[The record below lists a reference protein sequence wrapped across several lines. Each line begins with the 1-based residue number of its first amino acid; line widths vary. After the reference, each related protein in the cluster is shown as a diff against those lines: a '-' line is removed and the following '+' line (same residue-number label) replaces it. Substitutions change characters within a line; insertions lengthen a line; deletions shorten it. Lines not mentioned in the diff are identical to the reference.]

1 MLKINVHPYGEISML
16 ARLIGILTVF
26 AWITVSVGFVSPA
39 TAQSKSDDTYNED
52 EIMEKAK
59 GFFGH
64 TTAGLAKG
72 IEKVFS
78 DLGKPNGIILGEE
91 AGGAFVVGLRYG
103 NGELSQKKS
112 GKRKVYWQGP
122 SVGFDFGG
130 NASKVFTLVY
140 HLKNPGDLYRRFPG
154 VDGSLYVIA
163 GLSLN
168 YQQAGNII
176 LAPIRTGVG
185 LRAGANIGYLHYS
198 QEHSWL
204 PF

>member
-1 MLKINVHPYGEISML
+1 MFML
-16 ARLIGILTVF
+16 ARIISIF
-26 AWITVSVGFVSPA
+26 AIFTLITVSVGFVVPA
-39 TAQSKSDDTYNED
+39 SAQSKSDDTYNED
-52 EIMEKAK
+52 EIIEKAR

-91 AGGAFVVGLRYG
+91 VGGAFIVGLRYG
-103 NGELSQKKS
+103 NGELNQRQSS
-112 GKRKVYWQGP
+112 KRKVYWQGP
-122 SVGFDFGG
+122 SVGFDWGG

-140 HLKNPGDLYRRFPG
+140 HLKNPGDLYRRFLG

-163 GLSLN
+163 GVSLN

-176 LAPIRTGVG
+176 LAPIRTGIG

-198 QEHSWL
+198 REHSWL

>member
-1 MLKINVHPYGEISML
+1 ML
-16 ARLIGILTVF
+16 ARIISIF
-26 AWITVSVGFVSPA
+26 AIFTLITVSVGFVVPA
-39 TAQSKSDDTYNED
+39 SAQSKSDDTYNED
-52 EIMEKAK
+52 EIIEKAR

-91 AGGAFVVGLRYG
+91 VGGAFIVGLRYG
-103 NGELSQKKS
+103 NGELNQRQSS
-112 GKRKVYWQGP
+112 KRKVYWQGP
-122 SVGFDFGG
+122 SVGFDWGG

-140 HLKNPGDLYRRFPG
+140 HLKNPGDLYRRFLG

-163 GLSLN
+163 GVSLN

-176 LAPIRTGVG
+176 LAPIRTGIG

-198 QEHSWL
+198 REHSWL

>member
-1 MLKINVHPYGEISML
+1 ML
-16 ARLIGILTVF
+16 ARLISIF
-26 AWITVSVGFVSPA
+26 AIFTLITVSVGFVVPA
-39 TAQSKSDDTYNED
+39 SAQSKSDDTYNED
-52 EIMEKAK
+52 EIIEKAK

-91 AGGAFVVGLRYG
+91 AGGAFFVGLRYG
-103 NGELSQKKS
+103 KGELSQKKS

-130 NASKVFTLVY
+130 NVSKVFTLVY
-140 HLKNPGDLYRRFPG
+140 HLKNPGDLYRRFLG
-154 VDGSLYVIA
+154 IDGSLYVIA
-163 GLSLN
+163 GLSMN
-168 YQQAGNII
+168 YQQADNII
-176 LAPIRTGVG
+176 LVPIRTGVG
-185 LRAGANIGYLHYS
+185 LRAGANIGYLHYG

>member
-1 MLKINVHPYGEISML
+1 ML
-16 ARLIGILTVF
+16 ARIISIF
-26 AWITVSVGFVSPA
+26 AIFTLITVSVGFVVPA
-39 TAQSKSDDTYNED
+39 SAQSKSDDTYNEE
-52 EIMEKAK
+52 EIIEKAK

-78 DLGKPNGIILGEE
+78 DLGRPNGIILGEE
-91 AGGAFVVGLRYG
+91 VGGAFIVGLRYG
-103 NGELSQKKS
+103 NGELNQKQS
-112 GKRKVYWQGP
+112 RKQQVYWQGP
-122 SVGFDFGG
+122 SVGFDWGG

-140 HLKNPGDLYRRFPG
+140 HLKKPGDLYRRFPG
-154 VDGSLYVIA
+154 IDGSLYVIA
-163 GLSLN
+163 GVSLN

-176 LAPIRTGVG
+176 LAPIRTGIG

-198 QEHSWL
+198 QEPSWL